1 MGFFDWIKESF
12 EDRSQKR
19 KEEKELVDKL
29 RLESEVHRKQVLED
43 EMRKNMKE
51 LAIGKAKK
59 DAAELS
65 GLKKHRAEN
74 RLRNLQNPQTEMGW
88 FSKLSEYTQRNIAK
102 REENLKRT
110 EERKGQIK
118 EDVGSL
124 QRKPF
129 SPTRLGNG

>member
-1 MGFFDWIKESF
+1 MSFLDGIKEFF

-19 KEEKELVDKL
+19 KEEQELIDRI
-29 RLESEVHRKQVLED
+29 RLESEVHRKQVLEE

-74 RLRNLQNPQTEMGW
+74 RLRNLQNPQTQMGW
-88 FSKLSEYTQRNIAK
+88 FGKLSEYTQRNIAR
-102 REENLKRT
+102 REENLRRT
-110 EERKGQIK
+110 EDIRGKAK
-118 EDVGSL
+118 ENIQNP

-129 SPTRLGNG
+129 SPTRL

>member
-1 MGFFDWIKESF
+1 MSFLDGVKEFF

-19 KEEKELVDKL
+19 REEKELVDRI

-43 EMRKNMKE
+43 EVRKNMKE

-88 FSKLSEYTQRNIAK
+88 FSKLSEYTQRNIAR
-102 REENLKRT
+102 REENLRRT
-110 EERKGQIK
+110 EEIRGRPK
-118 EDVGSL
+118 ENIQNP

-129 SPTRLGNG
+129 SPTRL